1 MNGGGWMAVG
11 CVALGG
17 GIGAVL
23 RYGVGLLAARVSPAA
38 LGGWPV
44 ATFAVNLV
52 GSFLIGVL
60 VGGLLARVSGGE
72 AMRAFLLTGLLGG
85 FTTFSAFS
93 LELGEMALHKQYAM
107 ALGYGGVS
115 VFGGVGAFLLGMWLV
130 RGFAP

>member
-1 MNGGGWMAVG
+1 MSSGGWLAVG

-17 GIGAVL
+17 GLGAVL
-23 RYGVGLLAARVSPAA
+23 RYGVGLLAARVSPAV

-52 GSFLIGVL
+52 GSFLIGLL
-60 VGGLLARVSGGE
+60 VGGLLARLPASD
-72 AMRAFLLTGLLGG
+72 AMRGFLLTGLLGG

-93 LELGEMALHKQYAM
+93 LELGEMALHKQYGL
-107 ALGYGGVS
+107 ALGYGGLS

-130 RGFAP
+130 RGLAP